1 MDIKKRIIVK
11 RDMLVIQSQL
21 LQVAQ
26 MLMDDKVYSKEAAAT
41 DLIRVINFMDECQ
54 IELTEENERDGHP

>member
-21 LQVAQ
+21 LQVDQ